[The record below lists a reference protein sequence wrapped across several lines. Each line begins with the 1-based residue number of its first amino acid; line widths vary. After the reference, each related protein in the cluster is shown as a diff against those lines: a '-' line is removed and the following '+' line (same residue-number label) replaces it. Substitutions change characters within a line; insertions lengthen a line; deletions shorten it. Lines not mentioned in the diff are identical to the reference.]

1 MTQASGPTGPGG
13 FDMACFKASR
23 VLNPGRAAGQVL
35 LLDET
40 LSFWGGFDP
49 ATGRILDRRHP
60 QAGETVTGRV
70 LVMPGSRGSAGT
82 PAALAES
89 IRAEAGPAAILLTKP
104 DVNIAVGALV
114 ADRLY
119 GTETPV
125 LVVADAGTVTLRSG
139 DEVAIE
145 IDGTVTVVAEDA

>member
-1 MTQASGPTGPGG
+1 MTPRI
-13 FDMACFKASR
+13 KAAE
-23 VLNPGRAAGQVL
+23 VLNPGRARGRL
-35 LLDET
+35 LVLDET

-49 ATGRILDRRHP
+49 TTGRILDRHHP
-60 QAGETVTGRV
+60 QSGETVTGRV

-89 IRAEAGPAAILLTKP
+89 LRAGAGPAAILLTAA

-119 GTETPV
+119 GSETPV
-125 LVVADAGTVTLRSG
+125 LVLAAGDPAKLRGDEEATIERDGTVTLAAK
-139 DEVAIE
+139 DP
-145 IDGTVTVVAEDA
+145 